1 MCHPTVVSLPRPTVT
16 LAVVVLLGLPLVLA
30 PFAVPAPD
38 LDRTYE
44 SVAVEPEA
52 DATVVAHRVDEVV
65 NLTADADTPADRDVL
80 DRAADGAAM
89 TVPDR
94 ESPLATLSD
103 HEYAVYDGRYY
114 RVVTRP
120 GENASVPTITPT
132 TDTET
137 EAEAKTEAEAEA
149 EAEAET
155 ETEAGAETTQSATP
169 SIQEAP
175 GFEPFTLRLRPV
187 AGETVV
193 SSLAEP
199 YGEVRPAV
207 QRIVDEGEATI
218 SPPDG
223 DGLGRLLVP
232 PEVPSVVVRDGTY
245 YAVSEVNPLATVGS
259 FAEFYL
265 RAAFL
270 PGLQRLGVTY
280 VGFAVGTYALAA
292 VRGRRDPLTERRGL
306 GLLGGVFA
314 LQVATAAL
322 QSPVTSAGAPFD
334 ALPAG
339 VGATVVTVLIGG
351 LAAVSTLP
359 VAAMLLVGVAWHRHG
374 LGRRVSLAVGG
385 VAVALLGHAA
395 LSAVFSGSVGPAVF
409 AVLIGGIGLLTAVPV
424 VGLGYVHAG
433 DAETAPESDDDG

>member
-1 MCHPTVVSLPRPTVT
+1 MVVSLPRPTVT
-16 LAVVVLLGLPLVLA
+16 LVVVLLLGLPLVLA

-44 SVAVEPEA
+44 AVAVEPET
-52 DATVVAHRVDEVV
+52 DATVVAHRVDEVA

-80 DRAADGAAM
+80 DRAVDAGPV
-89 TVPDR
+89 TVRDR
-94 ESPLATLSD
+94 ESPLARLDD

-120 GENASVPTITPT
+120 GENASVPTAAT
-132 TDTET
+132 TTATTET
-137 EAEAKTEAEAEA
+137 Q
-149 EAEAET
+149 
-155 ETEAGAETTQSATP
+155 TTRSPTATP
-169 SIQEAP
+169 IQNAS
-175 GFEPFTLRLRPV
+175 GFEPFTLRLRSV

-193 SSLAEP
+193 SSLAER
-199 YGEVRPAV
+199 YEEVRPAV
-207 QRIVDEGEATI
+207 RRIVDQGEATI

-232 PEVPSVVVRDGTY
+232 PNVPSVVVRDGTY

-259 FAEFYL
+259 YAGFYL
-265 RAAFL
+265 RAALL
-270 PGLQRLGVTY
+270 PALQRLGVTY
-280 VGFAVGTYALAA
+280 VGVAVGTYALAA
-292 VRGRRDPLTERRGL
+292 VRRRRDPLTERRGL

-322 QSPVTSAGAPFD
+322 QSPVASAGAPFD

-339 VGATVVTVLIGG
+339 VGAAVVTLLIGG

-359 VAAMLLVGVAWHRHG
+359 VAATLLVGVAWHRHG
-374 LGRRVSLAVGG
+374 LGRRVALALAG
-385 VAVALLGHAA
+385 VAVALVGHAA
-395 LSAVFSGSVGPAVF
+395 LSATVAGSVFPAVF
-409 AVLIGGIGLLTAVPV
+409 AVFVGVIGLLAAVPV

-433 DAETAPESDDDG
+433 DVGGTPGSDADG